1 MPGLPPIPPS
11 RPPNALWLR
20 LLPCA
25 APFAVGE
32 MLPFELPFI
41 DPPFIDPAPKEVP
54 LAPDENTDL
63 LAPAASVPNS
73 VSAVPVD
80 ADCAAGPD
88 EKSKPEAFDLP
99 PTPAP
104 LVSLSKLEVRVRPK
118 DGEPGR
124 GGAPSTTGAMPRGE
138 GTNCPK
144 SNPLRTGEPGAE
156 TEDPGPASLTL
167 RLDLSPTW

>member
-20 LLPCA
+20 LLPCD
-25 APFAVGE
+25 APFAAGE
-32 MLPFELPFI
+32 MLPFERPAPFI
-41 DPPFIDPAPKEVP
+41 DPPFIEPAPKPPE
-54 LAPDENTDL
+54 LAPGENTDL

-88 EKSKPEAFDLP
+88 EKSKPEALDLP
-99 PTPAP
+99 PPLP
-104 LVSLSKLEVRVRPK
+104 LVSLSKLEVRIRPFG
-118 DGEPGR
+118 DPGR
-124 GGAPSTTGAMPRGE
+124 PPSTTGARPSGE

-167 RLDLSPTW
+167 RLHLSPTW

>member
-1 MPGLPPIPPS
+1 MPGLPPMPPS

-25 APFAVGE
+25 APFAAGE
-32 MLPFELPFI
+32 MLPFIEPPAPFI

-88 EKSKPEAFDLP
+88 EKSKP
-99 PTPAP
+99 
-104 LVSLSKLEVRVRPK
+104 
-118 DGEPGR
+118 
-124 GGAPSTTGAMPRGE
+124 
-138 GTNCPK
+138 
-144 SNPLRTGEPGAE
+144 AE
-156 TEDPGPASLTL
+156 
-167 RLDLSPTW
+167 LDF